1 MYRTEFQAM
10 GGQNEIVVDAPSSQ
24 TATMAC
30 EAAAREVLRIQDK
43 YSRYLADGASFVQV
57 VNRRAGSGE
66 WTACDAETLFL
77 LGKAAEFY
85 RLSDGLFDITSGVL
99 RKAWDFNSGVLPTE
113 VMIASLMPLVGFAK
127 IEMTDDAIR
136 LVQKGMEIDF
146 GGFGKEY
153 AADRAVEKLRD
164 FGLNS
169 GFVNLGGDLAVLGPQ
184 ADGSGWPVGLEN
196 PREKGK
202 ILGEIR
208 IFEGALTTSGDGQKY
223 FVKNGRRFSHILSPK
238 SGFPP
243 NCWSSVSVLS
253 ANSLLAGFLST
264 TAMLKEDG
272 AKSFLRQH
280 CEKFLLVD
288 LAGKLVA
295 AD

>member
-1 MYRTEFQAM
+1 MYRTEFHAM
-10 GGQNEIVVDAPSSQ
+10 GGQNEIVLDAPSSE

-43 YSRYLADGASFVQV
+43 YSRYRADGASIVQV
-57 VNRRAGSGE
+57 INHRAGSGE
-66 WTACDAETLFL
+66 WTACDEETLFL

-99 RKAWDFNSGVLPTE
+99 RKAWDFNSQVLPTE
-113 VMIASLMPLVGFAK
+113 AMIASLMPLVGFSK
-127 IEMTDDAIR
+127 IEMSDGAIR
-136 LVQKGMEIDF
+136 LGHAGMEIDF

-164 FGLNS
+164 FGLTS
-169 GFVNLGGDLAVLGPQ
+169 GFVNLGGDLAILGPQ
-184 ADGSGWPVGLEN
+184 PDGSGWPVGLEH

-202 ILGEIR
+202 IMGEMR
-208 IFEGALTTSGDGQKY
+208 ISEGGLTTSGDGQNY

-243 NCWSSVSVLS
+243 NCWSSVSVLG

-264 TAMLKEDG
+264 TAMLMEDR
-272 AKSFLRQH
+272 ARSFLMQH

-288 LAGKLVA
+288 LAGNIVA